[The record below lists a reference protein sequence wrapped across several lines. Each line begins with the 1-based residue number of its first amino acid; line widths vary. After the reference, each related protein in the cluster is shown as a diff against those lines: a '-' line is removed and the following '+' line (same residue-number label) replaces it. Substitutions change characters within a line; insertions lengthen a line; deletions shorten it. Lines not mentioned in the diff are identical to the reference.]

1 MPRCCKYTYDNGQC
15 TTCGTQTERGLTMDA
30 QENYKD
36 VDGNDITLEKLV
48 KTEPAWAVNVIR
60 HLKSEKSMLIVRLHE
75 LLKAAELVD
84 EKESL
89 GLEPGQQLS
98 VQIDLCRRYFRRHE
112 SA

>member
-1 MPRCCKYTYDNGQC
+1 
-15 TTCGTQTERGLTMDA
+15 MDA

-36 VDGNDITLEKLV
+36 VNDNDITLEKLV

-60 HLKSEKSMLIVRLHE
+60 HLKAEESMLIVRLHE

-89 GLEPGQQLS
+89 GLEPGQRLS